1 MSSDNGRAPSSPIRL
16 ARLPPLGALRCFE
29 AAARLESFTRAAE
42 ELHLTHG
49 AVSRAVRALEDDL
62 GTPLF
67 ERRSRR
73 VFLTISGARL
83 RDATAE
89 AFSMIQAA
97 TRDLRRRAATSPL
110 VLSCE
115 PTLLMRWL
123 IPRLPAF
130 EAAHPSVALHL
141 AAGGGP
147 VPFSRDGIDLA
158 IRRDDF
164 AFPDGVAASRI
175 MEEQVGPVCTP
186 AIAAILR
193 AGASWPDTLARTPGV
208 ALLHTRTRPDAWAR
222 WFGLSGVKPGGG
234 REQTFE
240 HFYFSLQAAAA
251 GLGVA
256 IGPFALVQQEIEAGT
271 LVAPFGFVPDG
282 SAYHL
287 LSTSPIEGDRRAEL
301 LLAWLQSQGAH
312 PAHHQ
317 VQVGPPDPT

>member
-1 MSSDNGRAPSSPIRL
+1 MTSDNVRAPSSPIHPF
-16 ARLPPLGALRCFE
+16 RLPPLGGLRCFE

-73 VFLTISGARL
+73 VFLTAAGARL

-89 AFSMIQAA
+89 AFATIQAA
-97 TRDLRRRAATSPL
+97 TRDLRRRAAASPL

-130 EAAHPSVALHL
+130 EAAHPGVALHL

-147 VPFSRDGIDLA
+147 VPFSRDAIDLA

-175 MEEQVGPVCTP
+175 MDEQVGPVCTP
-186 AIAAILR
+186 AIAAVLR
-193 AGASWPDTLARTPGV
+193 AGAGWPKTFAREPGI
-208 ALLHTRTRPDAWAR
+208 ALLHTRTRPDAWER
-222 WFGLSGVKPGGG
+222 WAGLSGVKPGEG
-234 REQTFE
+234 RQKIFE

-287 LSTSPIEGDRRAEL
+287 LSAVPIEGDWRAEAL
-301 LLAWLQSQGAH
+301 LSWLRSQGAQ

-317 VQVGPPDPT
+317 V

>member
-1 MSSDNGRAPSSPIRL
+1 
-16 ARLPPLGALRCFE
+16 LRCFE

-73 VFLTISGARL
+73 VFLTASGVRL

-89 AFSMIQAA
+89 AFETILAA
-97 TRDLRRRAATSPL
+97 TRELRRRATASPL

-115 PTLLMRWL
+115 PTLMMRWL

-130 EAAHPSVALHL
+130 EAAHPGVALHF
-141 AAGGGP
+141 AAAGGP
-147 VPFSRDGIDLA
+147 VPFSRGTIDLA
-158 IRRDDF
+158 IRRNDF
-164 AFPDGVAASRI
+164 AFPDGVATAHF
-175 MEEQVGPVCTP
+175 MDEQVGPVCTP
-186 AIAAILR
+186 ALAAALR
-193 AGASWPDTLARTPGV
+193 AGVGWPEMLPSGPGV
-208 ALLHTRTRPDAWAR
+208 AILHTRSRPDAWER
-222 WFGLSGVKPGGG
+222 WSDLSGVKPGKG

-256 IGPFALVQQEIEAGT
+256 IGPFPLVQQEIEAGT
-271 LVAPFGFVPDG
+271 LEAPFGFIADG
-282 SAYHL
+282 SAYYL
-287 LSTSPIEGDRRAEL
+287 LSAGPIEGDKRSQAL
-301 LLAWLQSQGAH
+301 LSWLRSQAH
-312 PAHHQ
+312 NR
-317 VQVGPPDPT
+317 